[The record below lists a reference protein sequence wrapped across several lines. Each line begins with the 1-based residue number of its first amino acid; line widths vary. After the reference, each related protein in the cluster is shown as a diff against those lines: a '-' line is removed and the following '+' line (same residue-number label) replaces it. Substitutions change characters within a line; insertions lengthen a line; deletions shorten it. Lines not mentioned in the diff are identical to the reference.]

1 MTLANN
7 LEPYEFVIIVSH
19 PRDRQNKFS
28 RGLGLNDI
36 CNKQAVRYCDECA
49 EYLNIAS
56 AKFKFRVSNL
66 RLKITE
72 YIVNSIIVIKLFNY
86 DMWKQRLRS
95 FEHDTLGI
103 YERRETR
110 YNFIIRVNGRR
121 NSKVTATNFWNAKN
135 RGLTNLRDLG
145 NPSTAA
151 TFWDSKCRL
160 GNRTSIRVRCL

>member
-1 MTLANN
+1 M
-7 LEPYEFVIIVSH
+7 
-19 PRDRQNKFS
+19 
-28 RGLGLNDI
+28 DI

-135 RGLTNLRDLG
+135 RGLTNLIDLV
-145 NPSTAA
+145 NPSTTA
-151 TFWDSKCRL
+151 TFWDSKGRL